1 VEYKGLKPVYA
12 LSLINEVFDQESTL
26 YYHHYRL
33 VHTME
38 QSKTIDDLQ
47 LIFVEIPKFTP
58 KNITDRKLFVLW
70 MRYISEIQ
78 NGQEMIDEQLLQE
91 LRSVPEI
98 AEALELTKESA
109 YTKAELEAYDKYW
122 DSIRTEKTLIADAE
136 AKGEIRGRE
145 EGRFEEKVSV
155 ILNGYKNGLSTLQ
168 LSQITEITEQEVV
181 NILMENKVIRS

>member
-1 VEYKGLKPVYA
+1 V
-12 LSLINEVFDQESTL
+12 
-26 YYHHYRL
+26 
-33 VHTME
+33 
-38 QSKTIDDLQ
+38 
-47 LIFVEIPKFTP
+47 
-58 KNITDRKLFVLW
+58 DRKLFVLW

-109 YTKAELEAYDKYW
+109 YTKEELEAYDKYW

-145 EGRFEEKVSV
+145 EGDKRRQEGRQEGRNEEKVSV

-168 LSQITEITEQEVV
+168 LSQIIEIPEQEVI
-181 NILMENKVIRS
+181 NILKENYIILP